1 MQVRRSGVSKLFPP
15 TRHFSHAWN
24 LSKSVFGGW
33 FINLSKTTTTK
44 TLLYIIWLKDK
55 LTQIKDVWVNKQK
68 KKHVDYFILK
78 NHFDE
83 CFNSWKTQLCIWAL
97 LIKEMIELSMK
108 YDEWSL
114 FLIHSFYVI
123 QVPLTLT
130 LHSKCTSIFNVHH
143 PLITAC
149 CYCILNFIIF
159 IC

>member
-1 MQVRRSGVSKLFPP
+1 MQVRRSGVSKQFFP

-68 KKHVDYFILK
+68 KTCWLFI
-78 NHFDE
+78 
-83 CFNSWKTQLCIWAL
+83 FNSWKTQLCIWAL

-123 QVPLTLT
+123 QVPLMLT
-130 LHSKCTSIFNVHH
+130 LHYKCISIFNVHH